1 MVLFGKVVEA
11 LGGGALLEEVCHWG
25 QASFSSLL
33 LVVRNVISQL
43 ASPVACVHRY

>member
-11 LGGGALLEEVCHWG
+11 LGGVALLEEVCHWG

-43 ASPVACVHRY
+43 AAPVACSHRY

>member
-1 MVLFGKVVEA
+1 MVLFGKVLEA

-25 QASFSSLL
+25 QASFPSLL

-43 ASPVACVHRY
+43 IAPVACFHHY